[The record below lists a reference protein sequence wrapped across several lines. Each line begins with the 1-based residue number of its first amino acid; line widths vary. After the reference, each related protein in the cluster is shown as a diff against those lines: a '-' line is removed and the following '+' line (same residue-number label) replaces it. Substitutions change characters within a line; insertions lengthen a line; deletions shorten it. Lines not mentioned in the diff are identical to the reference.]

1 MESKDTAKCKV
12 CQKMFKIDN
21 AVISHSQ
28 GKIPNLKLILYLR
41 IQRWLFS
48 QKQLLV
54 IHKKLHVSMLF
65 SKSLLYKPML

>member
-28 GKIPNLKLILYLR
+28 GKIPNLKLILIFVFNVDFLAKN
-41 IQRWLFS
+41 S
-48 QKQLLV
+48 C
-54 IHKKLHVSMLF
+54 
-65 SKSLLYKPML
+65 

>member
-1 MESKDTAKCKV
+1 MSNRGKNSFKLEWSEYSRFKNCLAMESKDTAKCKV

-41 IQRWLFS
+41 IQR
-48 QKQLLV
+48 
-54 IHKKLHVSMLF
+54 
-65 SKSLLYKPML
+65 

>member
-28 GKIPNLKLILYLR
+28 GKIPNLKSILYLR
-41 IQRWLFS
+41 IQR
-48 QKQLLV
+48 
-54 IHKKLHVSMLF
+54 
-65 SKSLLYKPML
+65 